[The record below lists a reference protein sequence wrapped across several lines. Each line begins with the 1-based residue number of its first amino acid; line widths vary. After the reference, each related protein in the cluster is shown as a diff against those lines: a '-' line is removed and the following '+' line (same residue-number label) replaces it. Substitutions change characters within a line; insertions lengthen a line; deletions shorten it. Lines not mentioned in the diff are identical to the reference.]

1 MAEEASFPPELERQI
16 FELAALQHPTTIP
29 TLLRRSADNVIRIEP
44 LLYRVLRIDKHDVQ
58 MAIQRALESKPPTF
72 FKYVS
77 HVVLSAEYDTKMVS
91 EILALSPNIVDLAI
105 RDYSDYIWS
114 RDPHTFPADLRPQR
128 LILERSFVFHVDLA
142 KPVFFS
148 VTHLT
153 LLLSSALY
161 EEHWDTY
168 SGLGAL
174 PALTHLCLSAS
185 ISGYILLNVLVEC
198 RTLSVVVTT
207 WWDARLES
215 GTRTRSRASVDSWTK
230 SWVPSRPDMRVVLM
244 DLHYFYDGW
253 ERAAWT
259 GDDLWARV
267 DDFIARKHTGEI
279 QATTYLL
286 DVTDTDPLYEREKPE
301 LPRYSQRLV

>member
-44 LLYRVLRIDKHDVQ
+44 LLYKVLRIDKHDIQ
-58 MAIQRALESKPPTF
+58 MAIRRALESKPPTF

-77 HVVLSAEYDTKMVS
+77 HVVLSAECDTKTVS

-105 RDYSDYIWS
+105 RDYSDIWCL
-114 RDPHTFPADLRPQR
+114 DPHTFPADLRPQR
-128 LILERSFVFHVDLA
+128 LILERSFIFHVDLA

-185 ISGYILLNVLVEC
+185 ISGYILLNVLMKC

-215 GTRTRSRASVDSWTK
+215 GTRTRSRASVDSWTE
-230 SWVPSRPDMRVVLM
+230 SSLVVPICELSSRICTTSMM
-244 DLHYFYDGW
+244 DGK
-253 ERAAWT
+253 ERH
-259 GDDLWARV
+259 GPVMISGL
-267 DDFIARKHTGEI
+267 E
-279 QATTYLL
+279 
-286 DVTDTDPLYEREKPE
+286 
-301 LPRYSQRLV
+301 